1 MKFHPAAVKYTAL
14 GESNEFTSD
23 ESKRSALGESNEFTQ
38 GESNGS
44 YLNENMQSC
53 TRLAV
58 LHEAQMLLAF

>member
-1 MKFHPAAVKYTAL
+1 MHIIQLVSCGIIIVFHPKADLKAAP
-14 GESNEFTSD
+14 D
-23 ESKRSALGESNEFTQ
+23 ENNEFTQ

>member
-1 MKFHPAAVKYTAL
+1 MKFHPAAAKYT
-14 GESNEFTSD
+14 
-23 ESKRSALGESNEFTQ
+23 ALGESNEFTQ